1 MDRQFGQLTM
11 VCNFTFLYSELVH
24 FNLYISART
33 TQLIL
38 KGKTPALVAPALQN
52 NRLKQDI
59 LRTVKKEHFQHG
71 SDVPGTMPLSSSLS
85 LLK

>member
-1 MDRQFGQLTM
+1 
-11 VCNFTFLYSELVH
+11 VKLVR
-24 FNLYISART
+24 FYEVIFSNSART

-52 NRLKQDI
+52 GRVKQDI

-71 SDVPGTMPLSSSLS
+71 SDIPGIFFPFKLNPFNLTF
-85 LLK
+85 